1 MNLYFKP
8 YASCRWA
15 QPGVDGAL
23 QIMADNH
30 LEHKDIEH
38 IKVFTF
44 QESAALCTDYP
55 QNTEEAQYNIAFPIA
70 AALLDGEIGPAQVLP
85 PRLFAKDIHQMMDNI
100 RIIAQDRFQKEF
112 PQKAESEVEIT
123 TTDGRL
129 FSSGVMS
136 ARWDPHTTFPT
147 DMELEKKFLWLTSPV
162 LGKTQAESLVNLI
175 WAFDREENLDKMID
189 LCTIHN
195 GV

>member
-1 MNLYFKP
+1 MK
-8 YASCRWA
+8 
-15 QPGVDGAL
+15 
-23 QIMADNH
+23 IMADNR
-30 LEHKDIEH
+30 LEHKDIKQ

-44 QESAALCTDYP
+44 QESAALRTDYP

-70 AALLDGEIGPAQVLP
+70 AVLLDGEVGPDQVLAP
-85 PRLFAKDIHQMMDNI
+85 KLFSKDIHQMMDKI
-100 RIIAQDRFQKEF
+100 QIIAQDRFQEEF

-123 TTDGRL
+123 TTAGKL

-162 LGKTQAESLVNLI
+162 LGKSQAESLVNLI
-175 WAFDREENLDKMID
+175 WNFDLEETLDNLIH
-189 LCTIHN
+189 LCIVHKEA
-195 GV
+195 